1 MGKPVFTMMIMRAAA
16 VALFSIVGFG
26 VSVAATEVTVLDGS
40 GTTNPSKFFWEVN
53 SLFEARAKPPVR
65 VTYRAV
71 GSGAGQYEFI
81 GADNGFLPISQDF
94 GSGDIPITASDYQ
107 ALKGAGHEIIHYPFQ
122 MGAMSIFHNVP
133 GMPKSGAGALN
144 LTACVLAKIF
154 KREIKT
160 WDHSEI
166 KALNP
171 SLNAPAGQ
179 DIKVY
184 HRVQGSSTT
193 GGVTT
198 YLHAACPSVWTGEL
212 VGSTIQWPADTYEAY
227 GSGEM
232 SSKLSSIPYSI
243 GYIDSGHGHADGLTE
258 IALENKAGTYRTS
271 LEAGATGIAAAAT
284 EAIAASVMPTSPLA
298 DFSTVSLHN
307 MGGADTWP
315 IVAISYVYLRKNL
328 TSLGDRACLL
338 KAFLEYIISDE
349 GQALLPAY
357 DAVGVPNEVKSI
369 ANTALNSLVMPACT
383 AWSFEGSSTMAGTGQ
398 SDHVI
403 SLKRRDYAEYDR
415 GQLKARTVEYKENAK
430 IQALEATIAQLTQ
443 QLAELK
449 QKESSHETTEDK
461 GKDNNNALGV
471 AAIAM
476 ATPALAVSVAAMLVT
491 LRIMNMA
498 SAARAG
504 GGAGAQMIGSP
515 QVAGTP
521 VSAGVPPLDDDTA
534 KGSAQ
539 EI

>member
-1 MGKPVFTMMIMRAAA
+1 
-16 VALFSIVGFG
+16 
-26 VSVAATEVTVLDGS
+26 
-40 GTTNPSKFFWEVN
+40 
-53 SLFEARAKPPVR
+53 
-65 VTYRAV
+65 
-71 GSGAGQYEFI
+71 
-81 GADNGFLPISQDF
+81 
-94 GSGDIPITASDYQ
+94 
-107 ALKGAGHEIIHYPFQ
+107 
-122 MGAMSIFHNVP
+122 
-133 GMPKSGAGALN
+133 MPKSGAGALN

-430 IQALEATIAQLTQ
+430 ILALEATVAALQK
-443 QLAELK
+443 QLAEELK
-449 QKESSHETTEDK
+449 KQESSQEKTKDE
-461 GKDNNNALGV
+461 GKDNSDALGV

-476 ATPALAVSVAAMLVT
+476 ATPALAVSLAAMLVT